1 MSKLLLNFE
10 NQYILITGGTRGIG
24 KATAGLFR
32 QQGAKVIVTGTGIDC
47 PSNLRSEWGDDFDYI
62 QADFSSKE
70 GIQNFI
76 YLLDNYQR
84 IDVCINNAGVNRLS
98 GIEDVSEDDYE
109 MMLSVNLHAPFSI
122 CRYMASKMKKQG
134 YGRVVNIAYTFS
146 IFTFFYLIKND
157 YFHLKEGH
165 FYLSI
170 KKIFNNKKYY
180 YIVFFIFC
188 FCWNIKTVISD
199 RVGSFPIYRI
209 ITKSVKILINY

>member
-47 PSNLRSEWGDDFDYI
+47 PSTLRSEWGDDFDYI

-109 MMLSVNLHAPFSI
+109 MMLSINLHAPFSI
-122 CRYMASKMKKQG
+122 CRYMASRMKNQV
-134 YGRVVNIAYTFS
+134 YGRVVNIAS
-146 IFTFFYLIKND
+146 IWIA
-157 YFHLKEGH
+157 
-165 FYLSI
+165 
-170 KKIFNNKKYY
+170 
-180 YIVFFIFC
+180 
-188 FCWNIKTVISD
+188 
-199 RVGSFPIYRI
+199 
-209 ITKSVKILINY
+209 ITKVKRSV